1 MVKAHAADLAG
12 GRTGLDLAMGVYSA
26 SLGVEC
32 SHCHIDGNWS
42 DGSRRAHQMVRSM
55 ARMFVLIPSFFEGS
69 TRQPVT
75 QCYMCHQGNVHVE
88 RN

>member
-1 MVKAHAADLAG
+1 MV
-12 GRTGLDLAMGVYSA
+12 
-26 SLGVEC
+26 
-32 SHCHIDGNWS
+32 
-42 DGSRRAHQMVRSM
+42 SRM